1 MSLRKVSPSK
11 RSCPSLRFYAVAP
24 SWGQSVAP
32 SGTKEI
38 DVSADS
44 LSFGSGGT
52 QIEAKGSVEIKRQP
66 TTIKA
71 DEVRINRGTNEME
84 AKGQVSLDDP
94 NWKVKSAESMQFNLE
109 TETGELQ
116 KARCSS
122 NRTTSLSPDKGCRNL
137 AGKLIILIR
146 DSSPPACVNPAR
158 RSGESRPTKSTLRL
172 RAPGLYR
179 HGYFYIYDVP
189 VLYIP
194 YGFIPLQSE
203 RQTGFLF
210 PEFGQSNTDGFRY
223 QQPFF
228 WAISKS
234 TDATFT
240 SDVETS
246 YAIGPACAPF
256 GTKLI
261 RTPIFNSLRPISMSC
276 GARTQ
281 MPTLW
286 TRRSPSRTFP
296 RIVGAVNGTHRYT
309 TATGWLTYSDYA
321 AYSDTL
327 FTREL
332 VDRFDLPRKGNGKFR

>member
-1 MSLRKVSPSK
+1 V
-11 RSCPSLRFYAVAP
+11 RSDAP
-24 SWGQSVAP
+24 SD
-32 SGTKEI
+32 TKEI

-52 QIEAKGSVEIKRQP
+52 QIEAKGSVQIKRQP

-116 KARCSS
+116 RGEMFIEQNHVTISGQRLQKFSGQTYHIDQGFF
-122 NRTTSLSPDKGCRNL
+122 TTCMCESGPTEWRISADEVDLTLEGT
-137 AGKLIILIR
+137 GII
-146 DSSPPACVNPAR
+146 
-158 RSGESRPTKSTLRL
+158 
-172 RAPGLYR
+172 R

-194 YGFIPLQSE
+194 YGVIPLQSE

-240 SDVETS
+240 SDVETRTRLGLLAHLRNKINQDSDFQFLTS
-246 YAIGPACAPF
+246 Y
-256 GTKLI
+256 
-261 RTPIFNSLRPISMSC
+261 FNE
-276 GARTQ
+276 
-281 MPTLW
+281 LW
-286 TRRSPSRTFP
+286 RKNADADIVDKTIAQPNSPENRWS
-296 RIVGAVNGTHRYT
+296 VNGTHRYT

-332 VDRFDLPRKGNGKFR
+332 VDRFDLPPQRERKFW